1 MALFL
6 SRSNRLLAPF
16 VADKT
21 ALRGLRGLLVKAS
34 VAYVLAPAI
43 FDIASLNVSIS
54 STVV

>member
-21 ALRGLRGLLVKAS
+21 ALRGLLVEAS

>member
-21 ALRGLRGLLVKAS
+21 ALRGLRGLLVEAS